1 MNALASVLPIL
12 TEAEAIADRN
22 RTWAAGADIP
32 HWVNPRHVG
41 LDQFFT
47 RPEVAAACHDDLLAR
62 MSDDHAP
69 VDEYRFVEPGAG
81 AGAFYDLLPPGRR
94 IGLDILPVRSDLE
107 RADFLTWEPPSDHR
121 RYAVVGNP
129 PFGYRAWLALAFVN
143 RAAMFADYVG
153 MILPMAFQSD
163 GKGSPKHRVNGLRLV
178 HSEPVPS
185 DSFTDLDGRPA
196 KINALWQVWQRGVNN
211 HRQTATCD
219 EWIDLF
225 TVDQRKER
233 LCGQERMAEADWFLQ
248 RTFFADPPRLVRCFS
263 EVRYVCGYGI
273 VIHKAHDRVTE
284 VLNSTD
290 WRDYSNLAAHN
301 ARHISMYHI
310 RRALTDAGLVD
321 AA

>member
-1 MNALASVLPIL
+1 MNALAAVLPISA
-12 TEAEAIADRN
+12 EAEAIASRN
-22 RTWAAGADIP
+22 QMWASGADIP
-32 HWVNPRHVG
+32 TWVNPRQVG
-41 LDQFFT
+41 LDQLFT
-47 RPEVAAACHDDLLAR
+47 RPEIAAACYDDLVAR
-62 MSDDHAP
+62 MRADHAP

-81 AGAFYDLLPPGRR
+81 AGAFYDLLPHARR
-94 IGLDILPVRSDLE
+94 IGLDILPIRPDLE
-107 RADFLTWEPPSDHR
+107 RADFLTWNPPADHR

-129 PFGYRAWLALAFVN
+129 PFGYRAWLALCFVN
-143 RAAMFADYVG
+143 RAAAFADCVG

-163 GKGSPKHRVNGLRLV
+163 GKGSPKHRVSGLRLL
-178 HSEPVPS
+178 HSEPLPP
-185 DSFTDLDGRPA
+185 DSFTDLEGRPA

-211 HRQTATCD
+211 HRQSATCD

-233 LCGQERMAEADWFLQ
+233 LCGQERMTEADWFLQ
-248 RTFFADPPRLVRCFS
+248 RTFFADPPQLVRCFS

-273 VIHKAHDRVTE
+273 VIHKARDRVTE
-284 VLNSTD
+284 VLNGTD

-310 RRALTDAGLVD
+310 RRALTDAGFVD